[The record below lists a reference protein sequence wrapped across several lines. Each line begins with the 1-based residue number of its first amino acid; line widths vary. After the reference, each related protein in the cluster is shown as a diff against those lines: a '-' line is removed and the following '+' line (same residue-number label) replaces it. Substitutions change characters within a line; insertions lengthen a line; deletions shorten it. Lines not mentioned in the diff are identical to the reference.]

1 LQRDSTVP
9 KSQNKHQQRT
19 EATRRKLLNAARRI
33 FAKDGFE
40 ASRIESV
47 ASEAGYTR
55 GAFYAQFKSKEDLF
69 FALLEEQVTLHLDE
83 LRLELE
89 QCATNR
95 EKVQCLR
102 RFYVSRVTDRQWT
115 ILMLEFKL
123 YALRHPRLRAKLAKA
138 HRVIRDKM
146 KFETIAP
153 LLPREFTCDEKRNY
167 LVRTVL
173 EGVLRGIALE
183 YAYDPTDLPEDEVSA
198 TLGQIFDVV
207 VRPESVA

>member
-1 LQRDSTVP
+1 LQLDSPVP
-9 KSQNKHQQRT
+9 KSQNKHQQKT

-47 ASEAGYTR
+47 AGEAGYTR

-69 FALLEEQVTLHLDE
+69 FALLEEQVTLHLDQ

-95 EKVQCLR
+95 EKLECLR
-102 RFYVSRVTDRQWT
+102 RFYVSRVTDKQWT
-115 ILMLEFKL
+115 ILVLEFKL

-138 HRVIRDKM
+138 HRVIRNKM

-153 LLPREFTCDEKRNY
+153 LLPRELTYDEERNH

-173 EGVLRGIALE
+173 EGVLAGIALE
-183 YAYDPTDLPEDEVSA
+183 YAYDPTDIPQEEIA
-198 TLGQIFDVV
+198 AILGRVFDLI
-207 VRPESVA
+207 VRPESAA